1 MGCLSKSRQPI
12 LFETRLIMKNTMK
25 QFEKLLI
32 VICLVWGSANAQ
44 IAVSGDALG
53 GTPLSGQAYMNV
65 KGSPY
70 LLDNWE
76 KGSVTLAS
84 GKKFENLDLKFDQVI
99 NQVIFQ
105 DVDGSMKA
113 FSQPIVAFT
122 IGKDINEHQFQ
133 RGLDGVFYEK
143 LASGK
148 VTLWKKNHKTII
160 DEKPYGSASVQRN
173 VLNNN
178 TYYVGDVAQLTKIK
192 TDKKSVLELLA
203 DKAVDIEAYMKKE
216 KLNPKTEND
225 LVRVIFYYNG
235 L

>member
-1 MGCLSKSRQPI
+1 LPEFSQQPI
-12 LFETRLIMKNTMK
+12 LFKTRLIMKKTMK
-25 QFEKLLI
+25 PFKKILI
-32 VICLVWGSANAQ
+32 IIGLTCGSASAQ
-44 IAVSGDALG
+44 TAISNDLIG
-53 GTPLSGQAYMNV
+53 GTPLTGQAYMNV

-70 LLDNWE
+70 LLENWE

-113 FSQPIVAFT
+113 FSQPIAAFT
-122 IGKDINEHQFQ
+122 IGKDANEHEFY
-133 RGLDGVFYEK
+133 RGVDGIFYEK
-143 LASGK
+143 LVTGK

-173 VLNNN
+173 ILNNN
-178 TYYVGDVAQLTKIK
+178 SYYTGDLGQLTKIK
-192 TDKKSVLELLA
+192 NDKKSVLALLS
-203 DKAVDIEAYMKKE
+203 DKAEDIEEYMKKQ
-216 KLNPKTEND
+216 KLNTKTESD
-225 LVRVIFYYNG
+225 LIRVVMYYNG